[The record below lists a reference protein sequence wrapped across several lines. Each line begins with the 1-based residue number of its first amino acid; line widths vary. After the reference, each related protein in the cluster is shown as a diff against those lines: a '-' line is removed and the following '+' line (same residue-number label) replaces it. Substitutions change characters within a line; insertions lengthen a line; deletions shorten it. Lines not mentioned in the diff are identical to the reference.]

1 MTNEKPKVV
10 KIHDVKIDREY
21 VQWLEEV
28 KARYRSA
35 QIKAAIK
42 VNAEQLR
49 FNWELGRDLVRKKA
63 EDRWGAGVVEQ
74 LSLDLQAAFPERS
87 GFSITNLRYMKQWY
101 LYYAN
106 ANQEKLQQLIG
117 VLQSSVNQLNTIR
130 P

>member
-1 MTNEKPKVV
+1 MANEKPTVV

-63 EDRWGAGVVEQ
+63 EERWGRG
-74 LSLDLQAAFPERS
+74 S
-87 GFSITNLRYMKQWY
+87 G
-101 LYYAN
+101 
-106 ANQEKLQQLIG
+106 
-117 VLQSSVNQLNTIR
+117 
-130 P
+130 